1 MIHAAVALAVPS
13 AADVIDLSRSWK
25 TFWDAITA
33 GYSGIITMMS
43 IIGVGL
49 VVFAL
54 VKWAWDRRRG
64 GSMGQGA
71 QPLWGALIPGAVL
84 AAPAVIFPILLQ
96 LLDWVANI
104 VLNLVTTATGA

>member
-1 MIHAAVALAVPS
+1 MIHAAAVPMG
-13 AADVIDLSRSWK
+13 AVNLAGSWTK
-25 TFWDAITA
+25 FWNAITA
-33 GYSGIITMMS
+33 GYPGITTMMS
-43 IIGVGL
+43 IIGVAL

-84 AAPAVIFPILLQ
+84 AAPTVILPILLQ
-96 LLDWVANI
+96 LLDWLANI
-104 VLNLVTTATGA
+104 VLSMVQTATGT